1 MLTIAVVDDDK
12 FVRDALEDL
21 IASLGHRVR
30 TFQSADEF
38 VNSGDFAQLSCVI
51 TDLQMPGMSGL
62 DLQQHLLANG
72 NDTPVIFLT
81 AFPEERTRSLALSNG
96 AMGFLEKP
104 FEEADLTRYLDFAL
118 KVTKDR
124 VGEKRQS

>member
-1 MLTIAVVDDDK
+1 MLTIAVVEDDI
-12 FVRDALEDL
+12 FVRDALGDL

-38 VNSGDFAQLSCVI
+38 VNSGEFAQLSCVV
-51 TDLQMPGMSGL
+51 TDMQMPGMSGL

-72 NDTPVIFLT
+72 NNTPVIFLT

-104 FEEADLTRYLDFAL
+104 FEEADLTRYLKFAL
-118 KVTKDR
+118 RVTNDR
-124 VGEKRQS
+124 VRQKQQS